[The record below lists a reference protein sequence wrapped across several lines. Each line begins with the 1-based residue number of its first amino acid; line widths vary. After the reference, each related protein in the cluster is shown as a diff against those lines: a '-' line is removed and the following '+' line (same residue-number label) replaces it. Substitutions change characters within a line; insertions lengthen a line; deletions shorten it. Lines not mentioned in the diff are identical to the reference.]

1 VESSLGRPNQTSRA
15 VLWVARGLYGLAA
28 FFMLFDSA
36 GKFFIAP
43 GVADAFSRLGLPISL
58 APLLATILFVLTIL
72 YLVPRTSILGAVL
85 MTGYLG
91 GACACNLRAG
101 SSAFET
107 LFPIIFGAIV
117 WVPVYLLDPRLRALV
132 PIQKT

>member
-43 GVADAFSRLGLPISL
+43 GVADPNSAHFDLRRRPYDRLFGGRVRLQSARRLQRFRNAFSYNLRRNRLGPGLS
-58 APLLATILFVLTIL
+58 ARSTT
-72 YLVPRTSILGAVL
+72 
-85 MTGYLG
+85 
-91 GACACNLRAG
+91 ACARPDSEDMKAYRYMPG
-101 SSAFET
+101 MEA
-107 LFPIIFGAIV
+107 
-117 WVPVYLLDPRLRALV
+117 
-132 PIQKT
+132 